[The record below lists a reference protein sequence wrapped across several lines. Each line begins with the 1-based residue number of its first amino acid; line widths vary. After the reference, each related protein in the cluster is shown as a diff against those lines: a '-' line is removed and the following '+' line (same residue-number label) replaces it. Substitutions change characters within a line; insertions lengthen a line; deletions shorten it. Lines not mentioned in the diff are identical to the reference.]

1 MNKFVKQYRCTL
13 CNQIFSPQDIQY
25 TCPKCGEKGI
35 LDVEYDY
42 EAMKKVREC
51 ITEETPYKGR
61 VIRQT
66 PPSEHSGKR
75 NTGGQGLSLLPK
87 LCTHRLGYNSGR
99 W

>member
-1 MNKFVKQYRCTL
+1 MRKPGSGRNKVVVWIDGLRCESMT
-13 CNQIFSPQDIQY
+13 DIY
-25 TCPKCGEKGI
+25 CELKAHTA
-35 LDVEYDY
+35 